1 MQFKDIKQNYPV
13 FVLDKKEMTVTTG
26 KATAVGFPRMEMNP
40 KTGKQEIVV
49 DVTVEANGKTGT
61 YAIPE
66 GLSIT
71 NADNIVLS
79 TNQQG
84 LATEIEA
91 LQNAAKQYFQMK
103 DYQQKVLDTSPT
115 LLAELNPVYKER
127 QETEN
132 RFNKIE
138 GSISEMKELMMKQQ
152 EMMSGFIKKFES

>member
-1 MQFKDIKQNYPV
+1 
-13 FVLDKKEMTVTTG
+13 
-26 KATAVGFPRMEMNP
+26 MEMNP

-71 NADNIVLS
+71 YADNIVLS

-103 DYQQKVLDTSPT
+103 DYQQKVLDTAPT

>member
-49 DVTVEANGKTGT
+49 DVTVEANGKTGK

-71 NADNIVLS
+71 YADNIVLS

-152 EMMSGFIKKFES
+152 EMMSGFIKKFEN

>member
-49 DVTVEANGKTGT
+49 DLTVEANGKTGT

-71 NADNIVLS
+71 YADNIVLS

>member
-49 DVTVEANGKTGT
+49 DLTVEANGKTGT

-71 NADNIVLS
+71 YADNIVLS

-103 DYQQKVLDTSPT
+103 DYQQKVLDTAQT

>member
-13 FVLDKKEMTVTTG
+13 FVLDKKEMTVTIG

-71 NADNIVLS
+71 YADNIVLS

-103 DYQQKVLDTSPT
+103 DYQQKVLDTAPS

-152 EMMSGFIKKFES
+152 EMMSGFIKKFEN

>member
-49 DVTVEANGKTGT
+49 DVTIEASGKTGT
-61 YAIPE
+61 YTIPE
-66 GLSIT
+66 GHSVT
-71 NADNIVLS
+71 YADGIVLS
-79 TNQQG
+79 TTQQG

-91 LQNAAKQYFQMK
+91 LQNAAKQYFEMK
-103 DYQQKVLDTSPT
+103 DYQQKVLDKAPS

>member
-13 FVLDKKEMTVTTG
+13 FILDKKEMTVTTG

-49 DVTVEANGKTGT
+49 DVTIEANGKTGT

-71 NADNIVLS
+71 YADNIVLS

-103 DYQQKVLDTSPT
+103 DYQQKVLDTAPT
-115 LLAELNPVYKER
+115 LLAELNPVYKEK

-138 GSISEMKELMMKQQ
+138 GSIIEMKELMMKQQ

>member
-1 MQFKDIKQNYPV
+1 MQFKEIQQNYPV

-71 NADNIVLS
+71 YADNIVLS

-103 DYQQKVLDTSPT
+103 DYQQKVLDTAPT